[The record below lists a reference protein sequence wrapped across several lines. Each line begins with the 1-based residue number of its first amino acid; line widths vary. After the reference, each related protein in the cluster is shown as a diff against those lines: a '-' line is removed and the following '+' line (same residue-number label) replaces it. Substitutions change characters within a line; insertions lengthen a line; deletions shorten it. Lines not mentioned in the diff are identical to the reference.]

1 VAATVTGIAKNHL
14 YNNGRVMGISLKP
27 QHLKRYKDIAW
38 LLIKYGR
45 SDLVK
50 TAGLDEA
57 ILEEDHQL
65 SEDAPREAKELADD
79 LEQRGPTF
87 IKLGQLLSTRP
98 DMLPLPYIEALARLQ
113 DKVEPFAYEEVER
126 IVNTELGVRLSKA
139 FAEFDREPMAAASL
153 GQVHRAV
160 MRDGRQVAVK
170 VQRPNIR
177 EQIAEDLDAFEEI
190 AEFLDGYTE
199 VGRRYEFTKMLGEF
213 RKSLL
218 RELDYRQEAQN
229 LMTLGANLREF
240 ERLVVPQPLPDYTT
254 SRVLTME
261 YVAGKN
267 ILSLSRLVM
276 LDINGEALADELF
289 RAYLKQILVDGFFHA
304 DPHPGN
310 VFLADD
316 GRIALLDL
324 GMVAHVTPRLQERLL
339 QLLLAISEGRSD
351 DAARFAIQIGE
362 KTDDFNAAEFSA
374 RVTEFVSAYQ
384 QADLKRIEAG
394 RIVLQITQIAGDC
407 GIRLPPDLTMLG
419 KTLLN
424 LDQVGWTLDPDFDPN
439 AALRRNAAEIL
450 RHRVMKSFSPGN
462 LFSSVLEVQDLV
474 QTLPRRVN
482 RILEHVANNDLEVRV
497 QAIDETKLMAGFQKV
512 ANRITMGLVLAA
524 LIVGAAMLMQV
535 PTSFQ
540 IFGYPGLA
548 IIFFLV
554 AAAGG
559 ILLVLNILFKDE

>member
-1 VAATVTGIAKNHL
+1 
-14 YNNGRVMGISLKP
+14 MGISLKP

-57 ILEEDHQL
+57 ILEEDQQL
-65 SEDAPREAKELADD
+65 SADAPREAKELADD

-139 FAEFDREPMAAASL
+139 FTEFEREPMAAASL
-153 GQVHRAV
+153 GQVHRAR

-177 EQIAEDLDAFEEI
+177 EQIAEDLEAFEEI
-190 AEFLDGYTE
+190 AEFLDGITDL
-199 VGRRYEFTKMLGEF
+199 GRRFEFTKTLGEF

-218 RELDYRQEAQN
+218 RELDYRQEAQH
-229 LMTLGANLREF
+229 LMTLGGNLREF
-240 ERLVVPQPLPDYTT
+240 ERICVPQPVLDYTT
-254 SRVLTME
+254 SRVLTMD
-261 YVAGKN
+261 YVAGRN
-267 ILSLSRLVM
+267 ILSLNRLV
-276 LDINGEALADELF
+276 LVDINGEALAEDLF

-310 VFLADD
+310 VFLTDD

-324 GMVAHVTPRLQERLL
+324 GMVAHVTPRLQDRLL

-362 KTDDFNAAEFSA
+362 KTDKFNAADFSS
-374 RVTEFVSAYQ
+374 RVAGFVSAYQ
-384 QADLKRIEAG
+384 QAELQRIEAG
-394 RIVLQITQIAGDC
+394 RIVLQITQIAGEC

-439 AALRRNAAEIL
+439 AAIRRNAAEIL
-450 RHRVMKSFSPGN
+450 RHRAMKSFSPGN
-462 LFSSVLEVQDLV
+462 IFSSMLEVQDLV

-482 RILEHVANNDLEVRV
+482 RILEHVANNELEVKV
-497 QAIDETKLMAGFQKV
+497 QTIDETKLMAGFQKV